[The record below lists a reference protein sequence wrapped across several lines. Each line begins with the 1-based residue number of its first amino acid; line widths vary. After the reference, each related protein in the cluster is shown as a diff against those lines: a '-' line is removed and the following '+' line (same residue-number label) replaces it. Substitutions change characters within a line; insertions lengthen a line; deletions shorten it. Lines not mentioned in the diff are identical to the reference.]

1 MIKLDIKEIEMRKS
15 ILFLLF
21 FALFSLTA
29 RDASAVE
36 CGLSCCIAGAATS
49 GVTLAENF
57 GLSLVYENSYMKTI
71 KNGTDE
77 VSPEEAITRNKQM
90 GKTYSVPTEMIM
102 LKISLVG
109 VLPVNER
116 LQVMASV
123 PYLINDMDMRRR
135 SAMGMDMDM
144 SMDTVEGL
152 GDVSIM
158 GLYTLYTD
166 APVRPGHRLVAGLG
180 VKTPTGSTSEKTSSG
195 SLMHA
200 MMQPGSGSWD
210 PLFMVN
216 YMRGLYPLVFQANLF
231 YQLTTEGYNGYE
243 FGDKIA
249 LDLVA
254 RYQATNYINIGVD
267 LNAMHAEKDDD
278 HEGKYSKPDTSMV
291 DNPAFTGL
299 DSIFITPVVQAK
311 IPSTGGSVELK
322 YQLPIYQDV
331 NGFQQVVDW
340 RLFATLVWVF

>member
-1 MIKLDIKEIEMRKS
+1 MRKYAF
-15 ILFLLF
+15 FLLL
-21 FALFSLTA
+21 FALISLSA
-29 RDASAVE
+29 RDASAVGE

-57 GLSLVYENSYMKTI
+57 GLSVVYEHSYMKTI

-77 VSPEEAITRNKQM
+77 VSPDEAISRNQQM
-90 GKTYSVPTEMIM
+90 GKAYAVPTEMIM
-102 LKISLVG
+102 QKISLVG
-109 VLPVNER
+109 VLPINER
-116 LQVMASV
+116 LQLMASV

-135 SAMGMDMDM
+135 SAMGMGMDM
-144 SMDTVEGL
+144 SMATVEGL
-152 GDVSIM
+152 GDISVM
-158 GLYTLYTD
+158 GLYTLYAD
-166 APVRPGHRLVAGLG
+166 APIRPAHRLTAGIG

-195 SLMHA
+195 NLVHA

-210 PLFMVN
+210 PLFMLN
-216 YMRGLYPLVFQANLF
+216 YTRGLYPLVLQANLF

-243 FGDKIA
+243 FGDKLA

-254 RYQATNYINIGVD
+254 RYQLANYINIGIDV
-267 LNAMHAEKDDD
+267 NAMHAEKDDD
-278 HEGKYSKPDTSMV
+278 HEGKYSVNAATSMA

-322 YQLPIYQDV
+322 YQVPVYQDV
-331 NGFQQVVDW
+331 NGFQQVIDW